1 MVDIL
6 VRWDQ
11 YHLGLHSVELPL
23 NCGKEVLKDL
33 FVSEIGASL
42 IRMQDKDITS
52 DDILV
57 IDIDEWPHKDDS
69 LRLFLSCDSQEVQ
82 QPLVGQR
89 IFHCEWATCHHD
101 LNRSILVVLINNFL
115 QLFNVRVASRH
126 ALDV

>member
-11 YHLGLHSVELPL
+11 YHLGLHSVELSL
-23 NCGKEVLKDL
+23 NSGKEVLKDL

-57 IDIDEWPHKDDS
+57 IDVDKWAHKDDS
-69 LRLFLSCDSQEVQ
+69 LRLFLSCYSQEVQ
-82 QPLVGQR
+82 QPLV
-89 IFHCEWATCHHD
+89 
-101 LNRSILVVLINNFL
+101 
-115 QLFNVRVASRH
+115 
-126 ALDV
+126 